1 MRRCH
6 LVDLRLISTS
16 SILHV
21 RKSDPVSASTSRI
34 VLTRPVGT
42 APQLHIWPLGKAGDR
57 KRHRNGYHP
66 TDHLKSASEHASTN
80 STAFAELYLVAWT
93 IIPASQMVDHHHNP
107 PTFGY
112 PASRNTSKETT
123 PLTFRPFAVAVAL
136 LSLLLA
142 PISVHSAAA
151 QNANAPQ
158 PIKYHL
164 ADCHF
169 HYVDFLQHTDGI
181 KAALKAMDDAGV
193 DDTMIC
199 GMPLVKKWST
209 QEPIQPQY
217 YLEDDARCYWYSAT
231 DIFVARDVM
240 SLNDHDRAR
249 FHPFICGFN
258 GTDRNAVEHV
268 QRMLEWYPGLWQGI
282 GEVMA
287 RHDDLTALTYG
298 DTAQADSVALQPVL
312 EIASKY
318 DLPVFIHS
326 DVSSVWKRDPIY
338 LHEIETAV
346 KANPKTK
353 IV

>member
-1 MRRCH
+1 MTQH
-6 LVDLRLISTS
+6 
-16 SILHV
+16 
-21 RKSDPVSASTSRI
+21 K
-34 VLTRPVGT
+34 
-42 APQLHIWPLGKAGDR
+42 
-57 KRHRNGYHP
+57 
-66 TDHLKSASEHASTN
+66 HA
-80 STAFAELYLVAWT
+80 LVA
-93 IIPASQMVDHHHNP
+93 
-107 PTFGY
+107 G
-112 PASRNTSKETT
+112 
-123 PLTFRPFAVAVAL
+123 L
-136 LSLLLA
+136 LLLA
-142 PISVHSAAA
+142 LIIRPASPQDAPKPLPIR
-151 QNANAPQ
+151 
-158 PIKYHL
+158 YHL

-181 KAALKAMDDAGV
+181 KAALSAMNSAGV

-240 SLNDHDRAR
+240 SLPEQDRAR

-298 DTAQADSVALQPVL
+298 DTAQADSSALAPVYKL
-312 EIASKY
+312 AAKY

-326 DVSSVWKRDPIY
+326 NASSVWKRDPIY
-338 LHEIETAV
+338 LHEMETAV
-346 KANPKTK
+346 KNNPQTK
-353 IV
+353 FVWCHAGVSRRIDIPTLTKEIRRMLTTYPNLKIDLSWVVYESYLVKNNKASDDWVSLIEAFPDRFMIGSDIVGHFDTYAPTLQRYYVLLDALKPDTARKVAKENFLSELPKKPVVATK